1 MNDFTLYV
9 KMGLN
14 HVLDFSAYDHILFLV
29 ALCVVFNVKEWKRV
43 LWLVTLFTVGHSI
56 TLALSAYKIL
66 NIDVALIEFL
76 IPVTIFITGV
86 INIVHLK
93 REEANANNINLI
105 FALIFGLI
113 HGLGF
118 SNYFRM
124 MIGQEEDKLLPLIEF
139 ALGIEL
145 AQVIIVSGILL
156 IGFILQKFAKLK
168 KQYWIMATSI
178 FVLIISAKMIWER
191 IFW

>member
-43 LWLVTLFTVGHSI
+43 LWLVTLFTLGHSI

-86 INIVHLK
+86 FNIVNLK

-168 KQYWIMATSI
+168 KQYWIMASSI
-178 FVLIISAKMIWER
+178 LVLIISAKMIWER